1 MYDQVDTGVG
11 TVAEYDD
18 NTYAEYDTGY
28 TDQEYDTSLMDQE
41 AGGISGMTIYTIISI
56 SSSV

>member
-28 TDQEYDTSLMDQE
+28 TDQEYDTSLMDQD
-41 AGGISGMTIYTIISI
+41 AGGISGMTIHTIISI
-56 SSSV
+56 SRSV